1 MPTDFEMSDHCR
13 FWQELV
19 GECTTI
25 EYLPPQVPSL
35 GAPTFVFVVDTVII
49 DEELQQIKD
58 SLIQSLM
65 LLPPDALVGLIT
77 FGKNVR
83 VATYLHFFK
92 TFFLMTS
99 IF

>member
-1 MPTDFEMSDHCR
+1 M
-13 FWQELV
+13 
-19 GECTTI
+19 GECTTM
-25 EYLPPQVPSL
+25 EYLPPHVPSV
-35 GAPTFVFVVDTVII
+35 GPPTFVFVVDTVII

-83 VATYLHFFK
+83 ARISIYTACSITCHLLH
-92 TFFLMTS
+92 L
-99 IF
+99 